1 MWKYS
6 ICNHWW
12 DYILSYRIE
21 LGYSI
26 GQWKYKGSNAPAL
39 TIINSQQ
46 ILNYGE
52 LSKIINTP
60 QSKKEIDEYHNDP
73 KCLFEKLESKLNLH
87 ICALNFEYIFDSLSR
102 TFVGVGQVRRM
113 RTGFLSFSSSPVVS
127 WGSR

>member
-6 ICNHWW
+6 ICNHWL

-26 GQWKYKGSNAPAL
+26 GQWKYKGSNTPAL

-60 QSKKEIDEYHNDP
+60 QSKKEIDEYPNDP
-73 KCLFEKLESKLNLH
+73 KCLFEKLENKLNFH
-87 ICALNFEYIFDSLSR
+87 ICALNFEYVFDLLRETLASIGGKYICFQLS
-102 TFVGVGQVRRM
+102 QVWI
-113 RTGFLSFSSSPVVS
+113 GKHNFKN
-127 WGSR
+127 

>member
-6 ICNHWW
+6 ICNHWL

-26 GQWKYKGSNAPAL
+26 GQWKYKGSNTPAL

-46 ILNYGE
+46 ILTYGG

-60 QSKKEIDEYHNDP
+60 QSKKEIDEYPNDP

-102 TFVGVGQVRRM
+102 NFSLYGGKYICFQLSQVWVGKHN
-113 RTGFLSFSSSPVVS
+113 FKN
-127 WGSR
+127 

>member
-6 ICNHWW
+6 ICSLWL
-12 DYILSYRIE
+12 DDILSYKTE

-26 GQWKYKGSNAPAL
+26 GQWKYKGSNTPAL

-60 QSKKEIDEYHNDP
+60 QSKKEIDEYPNDS
-73 KCLFEKLESKLNLH
+73 KFLFEKLESKLHLH
-87 ICALNFEYIFDSLSR
+87 KCALNFEYIFDSLSR
-102 TFVGVGQVRRM
+102 NLASIGGKYICFQLSWVWVGKHN
-113 RTGFLSFSSSPVVS
+113 FKN
-127 WGSR
+127 